1 MVAPWVVA
9 LVGMVFAYA
18 ILLRKCVEFASRCD
32 ALAAEKDR
40 LVVSRDRAAVS
51 VLRHVGAALVEDA
64 GATLVTPRRSELEA
78 AMAAGGSAC
87 LSGWG
92 ERLVEEAKDPL
103 AVAGWLGG
111 WTDATRGDAPLD
123 LPRHGETGMAYFDRT
138 GRTVRTLGRGRA
150 LNAVDWSSWVWSDV
164 EQDWTVPST
173 AFRSARR

>member
-1 MVAPWVVA
+1 MNFAA
-9 LVGMVFAYA
+9 KRLVDMAFVSGLDWA
-18 ILLRKCVEFASRCD
+18 D
-32 ALAAEKDR
+32 ALAR
-40 LVVSRDRAAVS
+40 LRWRGVPPTDGLDTQTDAA
-51 VLRHVGAALVEDA
+51 
-64 GATLVTPRRSELEA
+64 PRVARLEA